1 MQDYKHA
8 NKSLTGIV
16 ASDLILEIFEGQTD
30 VPYRVIEE
38 KVTELHLNRD
48 GLPQTSETS
57 YPITAGLDRLK
68 HQNKAKN
75 PKKGFWTIN
84 STGVEA
90 KKSVINENE
99 EGILTV
105 GEGNSEVYLYYF
117 PTYRSYA
124 ELIGEDSYPCKIGRT
139 DGKTAVRINNQVTT
153 ALPEEPETGL
163 IIKTDN
169 PVGIEKQIHDL
180 LDNAGLRKK
189 DAPGQEWFVTNLNQ
203 VKRFYELCQ
212 RNVR

>member
-8 NKSLTGIV
+8 NKSLTGTV

-38 KVTELHLNRD
+38 KVTELHLNRN

-84 STGVEA
+84 STGAETEEL
-90 KKSVINENE
+90 VINENE

-124 ELIGEDSYPCKIGRT
+124 ELK
-139 DGKTAVRINNQVTT
+139 GKDYNGPQYS
-153 ALPEEPETGL
+153 
-163 IIKTDN
+163 
-169 PVGIEKQIHDL
+169 
-180 LDNAGLRKK
+180 
-189 DAPGQEWFVTNLNQ
+189 GQELSKKYRLTDPRKWSIEHVNQ
-203 VKRFYELCQ
+203 KDSAHCEIQVSNCR
-212 RNVR
+212 